1 MKLYQIFCFSIITYL
16 LSGFSLS
23 DLRGQSDNCIVP
35 DIEAGQAMIDYRD
48 ILEERAD
55 AIPDLKK
62 IKISDEE
69 LTAALRDYLCKIND
83 VLSRMYASKG
93 RSFFELTDDG
103 LVLPNARIYPF
114 YYHRQPNRDLSLN
127 EWERDMVELME
138 QHGIAF
144 NIEFNR
150 LVVDRIDAFMARIFI
165 TADYTFFPAFNEANR
180 TIVNSE
186 VNRKMQVVIEYTN
199 DDRSESGYVLELR
212 ALTGDISTREEVGY
226 SEFYVHATAGIESY
240 SSEMSTFWGSSDRN
254 LLPELGLIPGDLTGA
269 DGNSLNN
276 SPFGNWNLESVVNWG
291 IDLGYA
297 FTLDRFGKHGI
308 DIAAGLH
315 FSKIEAAFNHN
326 GIGIYSG
333 EDNNPAFSNEVGAE
347 AETRYWLGYL
357 ESARMEA
364 SRTSLNITVGYRYNI
379 MNRNRR
385 LIYFSPRFYINNTLS
400 YSNIESAAN
409 LGFGFVS
416 SVKNNQ
422 GELIGYGQFAG
433 DAIGDR
439 SMDNATA
446 DGSLMYGLGLA
457 AGFSIPMD
465 RAGNVFFSGRLY
477 YDFAIGGSAL
487 DHNMREQHYLNKED
501 FNAGNN
507 YLTDFG
513 DHIRSSRFGLS
524 LGLSYL
530 LLK

>member
-1 MKLYQIFCFSIITYL
+1 MTG
-16 LSGFSLS
+16 LSLPV
-23 DLRGQSDNCIVP
+23 LWGQSDNCLSVP
-35 DIEAGQAMIDYRD
+35 DIEAGQAMNDYRQ
-48 ILEERAD
+48 ILEERGD

-69 LTAALRDYLCKIND
+69 LTAALRDHLCKIND
-83 VLSRMYASKG
+83 ILFRLWESDG

-127 EWERDMVELME
+127 EWERDMVELLE

-144 NIEFNR
+144 NIEFSR
-150 LVVDRIDAFMARIFI
+150 LVVDRIDAFLARIFI
-165 TADYTFFPAFNEANR
+165 TADYTFFPAFNETNR

-186 VNRKMQVVIEYTN
+186 VNRKMQVVIEYTS

-212 ALTGDISTREEVGY
+212 ALTGDITTREEVGY
-226 SEFYVHATAGIESY
+226 SEFYVHATAGVESY
-240 SSEMSTFWGSSDRN
+240 SGEMSSFWGASDRN
-254 LLPELGLIPGDLTGA
+254 LLPELDLIPGDLAGA
-269 DGNSLNN
+269 GGNSLNN
-276 SPFGNWNLESVVNWG
+276 APFGNWNLESVVNWG

-308 DIAAGLH
+308 DVAAGLH

-333 EDNNPAFSNEVGAE
+333 EDNNPAFSNVNGVGEE
-347 AETRYWLGYL
+347 AENRYWMGYL

-364 SRTSLNITVGYRYNI
+364 SRTSLNIILGYRYNF
-379 MNRNRR
+379 MNVNRR
-385 LIYFSPRFYINNTLS
+385 LIYVSPRFFINSSLS
-400 YSNIESAAN
+400 YSNVESAAN

-416 SVKNNQ
+416 GVKNDH
-422 GELIGYGQFAG
+422 GDLFGYGQFTE

-439 SMDNATA
+439 TMDNATA
-446 DGSLMYGLGLA
+446 EGGLMYGLGLA

-477 YDFAIGGSAL
+477 YDFAIGGSVL
-487 DHNMREQHYLNKED
+487 DHNGREQHYLNKED
-501 FNAGNN
+501 FNTGNN

-513 DHIRSSRFGLS
+513 DHVRSSRFGLS